1 MTTDHP
7 GGNDQVSVVTL
18 PDEVDLVTIGQVRD
32 RLLSSVN
39 RGGIHLVVDASGTVF
54 MDSTGVNTLVR
65 VRERTVRLGGSL
77 HVVTRSRAV
86 LRVLAIT
93 QLDRVLAV
101 VPSLDEALR
110 CASHPET
117 IHTCNGALTD
127 DLG

>member
-32 RLLSSVN
+32 QLLSSVN

>member
-7 GGNDQVSVVTL
+7 GGNGQVSVVTL